1 MSFKCEV
8 QHHIP
13 TALLLW
19 RAVAVAL
26 QSGTHTAVAFSA
38 RRVAGGKGALITT
51 LNRRANKRCIQQE
64 LPLSR
69 PTHGRLPLPYPQE
82 RHGMAPAYGGGVSSR
97 HAMSHWSAL
106 RSRLFPALRLAALP
120 VAAACLAT
128 FAGVKGHPE
137 QPRFVGLHSSRLPAR
152 EPFASTRAEIF
163 DPVAPADVSTARQ
176 LLESRGFMH
185 PGMQPG
191 VTWGA
196 IPASRC
202 GPSPHPTTETH
213 LPIEHLYAQSLRQQ
227 QLFP

>member
-1 MSFKCEV
+1 MAGSCGGASKWHPHSCRLFRPPC
-8 QHHIP
+8 
-13 TALLLW
+13 
-19 RAVAVAL
+19 
-26 QSGTHTAVAFSA
+26 G
-38 RRVAGGKGALITT
+38 RR
-51 LNRRANKRCIQQE
+51 KRCINHNTESSGKQTLHTTRTPFE
-64 LPLSR
+64 

-196 IPASRC
+196 IPASSS
-202 GPSPHPTTETH
+202 GEVHAMFEY
-213 LPIEHLYAQSLRQQ
+213 LL
-227 QLFP
+227 LFPA